1 MYSRIPMRSTSRFS
15 KNGDFLN
22 DLQKQ
27 KVVVVFV
34 SMEGCPHCDAYAPK
48 WNLLEKECSNKMPGV
63 SLHRI
68 PHTEYEPLE
77 GMIQPD
83 SFPHIEVIHPDPTSS
98 FIPPIREMDVS
109 MDREP
114 ETILTILRE
123 LSSKQSPKTQSKST
137 SKETSKSNTK
147 TKKVLKK
154 ISKGKKQKGSSR
166 KTLKQRFQL
175 KQSKGSKRSYMSKIQ
190 TQKQTQK
197 QEGKGIVDN
206 LLTTFGLGRQQS
218 LSQNQSQ
225 QLLLKVSNLSNQ
237 VLQRHNQLNESI
249 LNQYQSK

>member
-27 KVVVVFV
+27 NVIVVFV

-48 WNLLEKECSNKMPGV
+48 WNLLEKECSKEMPGV

-123 LSSKQSPKTQSKST
+123 LSSKQSPKKQSKST
-137 SKETSKSNTK
+137 SKETSKSKLKTK
-147 TKKVLKK
+147 TKKGLKN

-166 KTLKQRFQL
+166 KTLKQSFQL
-175 KQSKGSKRSYMSKIQ
+175 KQSKGSKRSYMSK
-190 TQKQTQK
+190 K

-225 QLLLKVSNLSNQ
+225 QPLLRVSNLSNR
-237 VLQRHNQLNESI
+237 VSQRHNQLNETI

>member
-27 KVVVVFV
+27 KVIVVFV

-48 WNLLEKECSNKMPGV
+48 WNLLEKECSKEMPGV

-123 LSSKQSPKTQSKST
+123 LSSKQSQSPKTQL
-137 SKETSKSNTK
+137 KETKKEQEINTK
-147 TKKVLKK
+147 SKPKTKPKTRKEIK
-154 ISKGKKQKGSSR
+154 KKQKGSSR
-166 KTLKQRFQL
+166 KTLKQSFQL
-175 KQSKGSKRSYMSKIQ
+175 KQSKGSKRSYMSK
-190 TQKQTQK
+190 K

-225 QLLLKVSNLSNQ
+225 QQFQKVSNLSNQ